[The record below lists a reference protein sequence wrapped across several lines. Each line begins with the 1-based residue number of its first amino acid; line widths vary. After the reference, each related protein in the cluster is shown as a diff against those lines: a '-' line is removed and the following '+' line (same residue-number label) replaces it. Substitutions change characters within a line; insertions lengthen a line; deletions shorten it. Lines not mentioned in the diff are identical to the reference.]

1 MVQIS
6 YAYKEI
12 ICFFYREREREKK
25 KHKSYFIISFRNRPT
40 RITNIIINTVNI
52 ARLF

>member
-1 MVQIS
+1 MVKIS
-6 YAYKEI
+6 YTHIK
-12 ICFFYREREREKK
+12 EREREKN
-25 KHKSYFIISFRNRPT
+25 KSHFIFSFRNRPM